1 MVGVSASEPAV
12 AESRPAVAERRGGGR
27 SSYLEERFLAVG
39 AASLELAAGAA
50 PVLSACGGESD
61 GPEVGE
67 GQEIATVADLAPGS
81 AVAFTEADT
90 GRPCVLVRLEGED
103 LVAYLAECAHQ
114 GCTVFYKTDDSGDG
128 YLACSCHNSIFEPTE
143 GGRVVSRPAD
153 EPLQKVPIEVR
164 DRKIFR
170 A

>member
-12 AESRPAVAERRGGGR
+12 PSLGRRSQRGDEVAEDRISRK
-27 SSYLEERFLAVG
+27 RFLAVG
-39 AASLELAAGAA
+39 AGLGLVAGAV
-50 PVLSACGGESD
+50 PVLSACGGGSD

-67 GQEIATVADLAPGS
+67 GQKIATVADLAPGS

-103 LVAYLAECAHQ
+103 FVAYSAECTHQ
-114 GCTVFYKTDDSGDG
+114 GCTVSYKTDDSGDG
-128 YLACSCHNSIFEPTE
+128 YLACPCHNSVFEPAE
-143 GGRVVSRPAD
+143 GGRVVSGPAD

-164 DRKIFR
+164 DGKIFR